1 MANAATRPAT
11 ASGGAT
17 SYDSVAQALH
27 WLVAAL
33 AVGVVLLGWTIE
45 GTPRNTPQR
54 ALLMMVHSSVGL
66 SILGAMVFRA
76 GWRWRHPPPPLP
88 SSLARLEAAL
98 ARCTY
103 LVLYVLYL
111 IFILMPLAGYL
122 NAAAAGHAVSFF
134 GIVAIPPLSPE
145 NGRLSQVAIAI
156 HLVGQYPLY
165 LFVGLHIAGALFHG
179 AIRRDGV
186 VEWMLPLCRVR

>member
-1 MANAATRPAT
+1 MAHAATRPA
-11 ASGGAT
+11 AALGGAA

-45 GTPRNTPQR
+45 GVPRNTPQR
-54 ALLMMVHSSVGL
+54 DLLMTVHSSVGL
-66 SILGAMVFRA
+66 SILAAMVFRA

-88 SSLARLEAAL
+88 PSLGRLEAAL
-98 ARCTY
+98 VRCTH
-103 LVLYVLYL
+103 LMLYL
-111 IFILMPLAGYL
+111 IFITMPLAGYL
-122 NAAAAGHAVSFF
+122 NAAAAGHAVYFF
-134 GIVAIPPLSPE
+134 GLVSIPPLLPE

-165 LFVGLHIAGALFHG
+165 LFVALHVAGALFHG
-179 AIRRDGV
+179 ALRRDGV
-186 VEWMLPLCRVR
+186 VGRMLPIRRAG

>member
-1 MANAATRPAT
+1 MANAATRPAA

-45 GTPRNTPQR
+45 GLPRNTPQR
-54 ALLMMVHSSVGL
+54 DLLMMVHSSVGL
-66 SILGAMVFRA
+66 GILAAMIFRA

-88 SSLARLEAAL
+88 PSLGRLDAGL
-98 ARCTY
+98 ARCTH
-103 LVLYVLYL
+103 LMLYL

-122 NAAAAGHAVSFF
+122 NAAAAGHPVDFF
-134 GIVAIPPLSPE
+134 GVLSIPPLLSE

-156 HLVGQYPLY
+156 HLVG
-165 LFVGLHIAGALFHG
+165 
-179 AIRRDGV
+179 
-186 VEWMLPLCRVR
+186 

>member
-1 MANAATRPAT
+1 MANAATRPVA
-11 ASGGAT
+11 ARAGAA
-17 SYDSVAQALH
+17 SYDRVAQGLH

-33 AVGVVLLGWTIE
+33 AIGVVLLGWTIE

-54 ALLMMVHSSVGL
+54 DLLMMVHSSVGL

-88 SSLARLEAAL
+88 SSLGRLEAAL
-98 ARCTY
+98 AHCTH
-103 LVLYVLYL
+103 LVLYL

-122 NAAAAGHAVSFF
+122 NAAAAGLAVNFF
-134 GIVAIPPLSPE
+134 GIVSIPPLVSE

-165 LFVGLHIAGALFHG
+165 LFVVLHLSGALFHG
-179 AIRRDGV
+179 AIRRDGI
-186 VEWMLPLCRVR
+186 VERMLPFRRVR